1 MTEKTDYQNI
11 DYEEFDEPLYK
22 YHNGALLKGIYEY
35 GFEKPSIIQAKCIKP
50 IADGRDLIAQAQSGS
65 GKTGAFVIGALM
77 KVDPLI
83 NSPQAVILAN
93 TRELASQIRDV
104 THELGK
110 FISTCKVTTNHAG
123 GEKLGLRVTLC
134 VGGIQQQ
141 QNKTE
146 NNLKD
151 AFSSHIL
158 VCTPGRLNGL
168 LKVSTDLL
176 NKLKILILDEA
187 DQLLSPDFLEQ
198 IQTVIKSIPKN
209 TQICLFS
216 ATTQTQNIQNTKKY
230 FMSNPVELYIDK
242 EKIKVDQIKN
252 YVIDA
257 EKENNKYPILVDLYK
272 NINICQAVIFVN
284 TIDKACELGSRLR
297 RDGHSVGLIHRKL
310 TDIERM
316 ETLKKFR
323 KTQTRILVATDV
335 VARGIDVQQVGLVI
349 NYDVPFGEGFQE
361 QYIHRVGRSGRY
373 GKLGVAINILT
384 NDKSEW
390 YRVKDIS
397 KRYNIKFSDM
407 PSLEEVSYYLSG
419 VNGYSYKEIE
429 NDE

>member
-1 MTEKTDYQNI
+1 MTEKKDYQNI
-11 DYEEFDEPLYK
+11 DYEEFDEPLYQ

-35 GFEKPSIIQAKCIKP
+35 GFEKPSVIQAKCIKP

-110 FISTCKVTTNHAG
+110 FISGGKVVTDHAS
-123 GEKLGLRVTLC
+123 GEKSGLRVTLC

-141 QNKTE
+141 QNRTE

-230 FMSNPVELYIDK
+230 FMSNPVELSIDK

-284 TIDKACELGSRLR
+284 TIDKACELASRLR

-407 PSLEEVSYYLSG
+407 PSLEEVNYYLSG

>member
-1 MTEKTDYQNI
+1 MTEQPNYQNI
-11 DYEEFDEPLYK
+11 DYDDFDEPLYQ
-22 YHNGALLKGIYEY
+22 YHNGALLKGVYEY
-35 GFEKPSIIQAKCIKP
+35 GFEKPSVIQAKCMKP

-77 KVDPLI
+77 KVNPELRA
-83 NSPQAVILAN
+83 PQAVILAN

-104 THELGK
+104 TYELGK
-110 FISTCKVTTNHAG
+110 FIG
-123 GEKLGLRVTLC
+123 GEKSRLKITLC
-134 VGGIQQQ
+134 VGGIQQEH
-141 QNKTE
+141 NRTE
-146 NNLKD
+146 NNLRD
-151 AFSSHIL
+151 ALVSHIL

-168 LKVSTDLL
+168 LKVSKNML
-176 NKLKILILDEA
+176 NNLKILIFDEA
-187 DQLLSPDFLEQ
+187 DQLLSQDFLEQ
-198 IQTVIKSIPKN
+198 IQNIIKVIPKS

-284 TIDKACELGSRLR
+284 TVDKASELASRLR

-310 TDIERM
+310 TDVERM
-316 ETLKKFR
+316 ETLKRFR

-349 NYDVPFGEGFQE
+349 NYDVPFGEGFME

-397 KRYNIKFSDM
+397 KKYNIKFADM
-407 PSLEEVSYYLSG
+407 PSLEEVNYYLSG
-419 VNGYSYKEIE
+419 VNGYNFKEIE
-429 NDE
+429 NDNDDN

>member
-1 MTEKTDYQNI
+1 MTEQTDYQNI

-110 FISTCKVTTNHAG
+110 FISTCKVASTNSS
-123 GEKLGLRVTLC
+123 GEKTGLKVTLC

-198 IQTVIKSIPKN
+198 IQTVMKSIPKN

-216 ATTQTQNIQNTKKY
+216 ATTQTQNIQNTKRH

-284 TIDKACELGSRLR
+284 TIDKACELGTRLR

-407 PSLEEVSYYLSG
+407 PSLEEVNYYLSG

>member
-1 MTEKTDYQNI
+1 MTEQPSYQNI
-11 DYEEFDEPLYK
+11 DYEDFDEPLYQ
-22 YHNGALLKGIYEY
+22 YHNGALLKGVYEY
-35 GFEKPSIIQAKCIKP
+35 GFEKPSVIQAKCLKP

-77 KVDPLI
+77 KI
-83 NSPQAVILAN
+83 NPNINKPQAVILAN

-104 THELGK
+104 TYQLGK
-110 FISTCKVTTNHAG
+110 FI
-123 GEKLGLRVTLC
+123 GENKSKLKVTLC
-134 VGGIQQQ
+134 VGGIQQE
-141 QNKTE
+141 QNSAE
-146 NNLKD
+146 NNYKD
-151 AFSSHIL
+151 ASNSHIL

-168 LKVSTDLL
+168 LKMSGDLL
-176 NKLKILILDEA
+176 NHLKILIFDEA
-187 DQLLSPDFLEQ
+187 DQLLSQDFIEQ
-198 IQTVIKSIPKN
+198 IKNIIETVPKT

-216 ATTQTQNIQNTKKY
+216 ATTQTQNIQNTKEY
-230 FMSNPVELYIDK
+230 FMSNPVELYINK

-257 EKENNKYPILVDLYK
+257 EKENNKYSILVDLYK

-284 TIDKACELGSRLR
+284 TVDKASELASRLR
-297 RDGHSVGLIHRKL
+297 KDGHSVGVIHRKL

-349 NYDVPFGEGFQE
+349 NYDVPFGEGFME

-390 YRVKDIS
+390 YRIKDIS
-397 KRYNIKFSDM
+397 RKYNIKFLNM
-407 PSLEEVSYYLSG
+407 PNLEEVNYYLSG
-419 VNGYSYKEIE
+419 VNGYNFKEGGGAE
-429 NDE
+429 